1 MTDADEIGEI
11 SVWEGFDPD
20 AAMQAAIAL
29 YGSRAVTAAAHCAW
43 AAWCNNRETD
53 YRFWFSIFLRLG
65 GADFSIL
72 KHPQSDEDVAETMEE
87 FMRPN
92 ATRH

>member
-29 YGSRAVTAAAHCAW
+29 YGPRAVTAAAHCAF
-43 AAWCNNRETD
+43 AAWCDCREAD

-65 GADFSIL
+65 GG
-72 KHPQSDEDVAETMEE
+72 DEDVEKT
-87 FMRPN
+87 
-92 ATRH
+92 TYH